1 MKKAEKSG
9 IILGMCPNCVL
20 NQAGAW
26 PWIGPGLI
34 CLLFMVFAGYFM
46 LRAKQDGEFKGD
58 EEDPKYSVFDES

>member
-1 MKKAEKSG
+1 
-9 IILGMCPNCVL
+9 MCPNCVL

-26 PWIGPGLI
+26 PWMGPGLI

-58 EEDPKYSVFDES
+58 EEDPKYSVFEES